1 VIGRPVDRELLT
13 RSSTAVAPWLL
24 NKLLIRD
31 DGRVIRIVEVEAYGG
46 AEDGASHARNGPT
59 TRCGAMFGPAGH
71 AYVYFTYGMHW
82 CCNVVT
88 GPDGVGQAVLIR
100 AGEPVSGLVGMQA
113 RRSRARRE
121 VDVTN
126 GPAKL
131 CEALSVDGTFD
142 GVDLCVAPSP
152 LVLADDGTA
161 PPGTPACS
169 GRVGITRA
177 AEWQWRWFIA
187 GNPFVSR
194 SPG

>member
-1 VIGRPVDRELLT
+1 MGRPVDRELLT
-13 RSSTAVAPWLL
+13 RSSAVVGPWLL

-31 DGRVIRIVEVEAYGG
+31 DGRAIRIVEVEAYGG
-46 AEDGASHARNGPT
+46 SEDGASHARNGLT
-59 TRCGAMFGPAGH
+59 ARCGEMFGPAGH

-100 AGEPVSGLVGMQA
+100 AGEPVGGLVEMQA
-113 RRSRARRE
+113 CRTRARRE
-121 VDVTN
+121 VDLTN

-142 GVDLCVAPSP
+142 GMDLCVESSP
-152 LVLADDGTA
+152 LVLADDDTA
-161 PPGTPACS
+161 PPGSPACS

-177 AEWQWRWFIA
+177 VEWPWRWFVA
-187 GNPFVSR
+187 DNPFVSR
-194 SPG
+194 PPG